1 MRKIFTLFVAALCCA
16 TMFAQRE
23 VQIGYLYYNLYAT
36 NQTAEVTTSYISGN
50 ITIPASVDYYSLPYS
65 VTRIGKSAFKR
76 CTGLTSVTIPN
87 SVTSIGYLAFS
98 DCSGLTSV
106 TIPNSVTSIE
116 GSTFSGCSGLTSVT
130 IPNSVTSIGTCT
142 FEGCTGLT
150 SVTIPNSVTSIGT
163 YTFKGCTGLTSVT
176 IPNSVTS
183 IGSGAF
189 ANCSGL
195 TNVTIP
201 NSVKSIELRAFSG
214 CSGLTSVHINDIS
227 AWCGITFESYESNPL
242 AQAHHLYLND
252 TEIKNLVIPNS
263 VTTINDYAFSGCSG
277 LTSVTIPNSVTSIGY
292 LAFDGCAGLISV
304 IWNVKECDEG
314 YYNSL
319 FSKCPVESFVFGNG
333 VEVIPNGICRNLN
346 KLTEITISSSVKTIK
361 GSGGWEPGAFEG
373 CTNLTKIVNY
383 GQTPANVYS
392 AAFDGVD
399 KFRCVLYVPKNSIDM
414 YKNAAVWR
422 DFYYVEPLENLEAID
437 QVNVNQQINNKFIQD
452 GHVLIQQGDK
462 TYTITGQEVK

>member
-116 GSTFSGCSGLTSVT
+116 GST
-130 IPNSVTSIGTCT
+130 
-142 FEGCTGLT
+142 
-150 SVTIPNSVTSIGT
+150 
-163 YTFKGCTGLTSVT
+163 
-176 IPNSVTS
+176 
-183 IGSGAF
+183 
-189 ANCSGL
+189 
-195 TNVTIP
+195 
-201 NSVKSIELRAFSG
+201 
-214 CSGLTSVHINDIS
+214 
-227 AWCGITFESYESNPL
+227 
-242 AQAHHLYLND
+242 
-252 TEIKNLVIPNS
+252 
-263 VTTINDYAFSGCSG
+263 FSGCSG